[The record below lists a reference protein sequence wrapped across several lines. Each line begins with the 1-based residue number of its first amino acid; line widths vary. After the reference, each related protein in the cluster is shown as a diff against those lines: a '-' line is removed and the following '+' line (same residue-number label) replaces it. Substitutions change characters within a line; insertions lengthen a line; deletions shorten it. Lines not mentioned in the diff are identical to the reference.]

1 LPLLKNRLKVTNVIV
16 LHKKPLIFVVS
27 IDLMDFIRRN
37 IKFVFIL
44 VLPVYFYIVENSIL
58 NRHTHVYSKGLI
70 ITHSHP
76 LNTDTDDPVDHDHT
90 TSEIN
95 LICGLNIDFHL
106 VPELLNID
114 DVISKLIEVSKTESE
129 TVSYKLYDFQIIPR
143 GPPASQIV

>member
-1 LPLLKNRLKVTNVIV
+1 LLKNRLKVTNVIV

-44 VLPVYFYIVENSIL
+44 LLPVYFYIVENTIL
-58 NRHTHVYSKGLI
+58 NKHTHVYSNGLI

-76 LNTDTDDPVDHDHT
+76 LNNDTDDRADHDHT
-90 TSEIN
+90 KSEIN

-106 VPELLNID
+106 APELFHID
-114 DVISKLIEVSKTESE
+114 AAVCALIEIRKSESEKIPCKLI
-129 TVSYKLYDFQIIPR
+129 DFHLIPR
-143 GPPASQIV
+143 GPPAVQIS